1 MLLGFVFWPLVLT
14 FVLGLSKFVQAQD
27 NAFKPQ
33 PLQPGPWMKMT
44 HGQIWPKPK
53 FQSFEEYFYVL
64 DSENFEIKVHSFL
77 KENFSK
83 KPTKKIFCLLG
94 GKFYV
99 IKFKFNFPAKYL
111 TKDIFVGFLE
121 K

>member
-1 MLLGFVFWPLVLT
+1 MPLGFVFWPLVLT

-64 DSENFEIKVHSFL
+64 DSENFEIKVQSFL
-77 KENFSK
+77 NTYFFKE
-83 KPTKKIFCLLG
+83 TRQKIFSLLG
-94 GKFYV
+94 G
-99 IKFKFNFPAKYL
+99 
-111 TKDIFVGFLE
+111 E